1 MAQDLTT
8 KVKFCRFDKMN
19 DNTKRSKL
27 KMMMAFQPNMGNMDW
42 IQHFE
47 RMAMNRCVGGI
58 LTGLF
63 Q

>member
-1 MAQDLTT
+1 
-8 KVKFCRFDKMN
+8 MN

-27 KMMMAFQPNMGNMDW
+27 KMMVGFQAIMSNMNEVDW

-47 RMAMNRCVGGI
+47 RMAVNRCVGDA

-63 Q
+63 QLRLHV